1 MNYKVI
7 IVVVIAVGI
16 VAVGVSMSNII
27 KPQEPQNVNQSFT
40 KSSVS
45 PSMQNFTLP
54 ENYTSIQLLDYCSQ
68 NESQIY
74 NDVCIR
80 GLWSVS
86 DACKSGNFS
95 STNSVCTDT
104 RLVQFEDKVTKEMHD
119 LNNSLENFV
128 TSCMNVT
135 SDNDIGNCYS
145 NMERIKNDCTDAKFV
160 SMMPICSD
168 SKIDQFDEKY
178 KDILSR
184 LNS

>member
-1 MNYKVI
+1 MNYKII
-7 IVVVIAVGI
+7 IVIVIAIGI
-16 VAVGVSMSNII
+16 VVVGVSMSNIMS
-27 KPQEPQNVNQSFT
+27 PQEPQNVNQSFT

-45 PSMQNFTLP
+45 PSIQNLS

-80 GLWSVS
+80 GLWDVS
-86 DACKSGNFS
+86 DECKNGNFS
-95 STNSVCTDT
+95 STNSVCADT

-135 SDNDIGNCYS
+135 SDSDIGNCYS
-145 NMERIKNDCTDAKFV
+145 NIERIKNDCTDAKFV
-160 SMMPICSD
+160 SIMLICSD
-168 SKIDQFDEKY
+168 PKIDQFNEKY
-178 KDILSR
+178 KNVLSKI
-184 LNS
+184 SS